1 MAADFQA
8 AAASLQAA
16 AAAAVQA
23 AAAVRPSQI
32 WLSALA
38 GAETRGDAENAKGP
52 SLESPQANLANFYVH
67 VHLRQLRNQLAPRSP
82 TDTGC
87 CPGHFM
93 TFIRA
98 RIRVPRVT

>member
-38 GAETRGDAENAKGP
+38 GAETRGDAENAKGFETWLT
-52 SLESPQANLANFYVH
+52 STF
-67 VHLRQLRNQLAPRSP
+67 
-82 TDTGC
+82 
-87 CPGHFM
+87 
-93 TFIRA
+93 TFISVNFAISSHLA
-98 RIRVPRVT
+98 RLPIPAAALDTS